1 MIVDFNLIA
10 KSVYDTTHNL
20 YIHAFLI
27 LVMVDIASGTLKA
40 FKQKVG
46 NSSKGLWGLMK
57 HLLVV
62 CVVIF
67 ADIYLPLLG
76 FASIATSF
84 LVFFIV
90 QYMISITENWGQL
103 GLPLPEQIRSILCK
117 LNSTSEK
124 EFKELDN
131 VFCDKNKEDKK

>member
-27 LVMVDIASGTLKA
+27 LVIVDIASGTLKA
-40 FKQKVG
+40 FKQKFG
-46 NSSKGLWGLMK
+46 NSTKGLWGLMK

-76 FASIATSF
+76 FSGIATSF
-84 LVFFIV
+84 VVFLFD
-90 QYMISITENWGQL
+90 Q
-103 GLPLPEQIRSILCK
+103 
-117 LNSTSEK
+117 TSPT
-124 EFKELDN
+124 
-131 VFCDKNKEDKK
+131 

>member
-1 MIVDFNLIA
+1 MIVDFNLIG

-27 LVMVDIASGTLKA
+27 LVIVDIASGTLKA

-46 NSSKGLWGLMK
+46 NSTKGLWGLMK

-76 FASIATSF
+76 FSGIATSF
-84 LVFFIV
+84 VVFFIV

-117 LNSTSEK
+117 LNSTREKQLENLDDVFCIDEK
-124 EFKELDN
+124 EEK
-131 VFCDKNKEDKK
+131 